1 MSWFVWEVDEKNQTV
16 GWLRLKST
24 NRVLTV
30 LPGKKLHGHGQ
41 FIVHLDEKDAKNNPR
56 QKWQLS
62 HNLTNEGYQ
71 IISTIN
77 QQEYFLAITPEN
89 QLVAQNDPKSKLNTI
104 WMIKEGNML

>member
-1 MSWFVWEVDEKNQTV
+1 M
-16 GWLRLKST
+16 
-24 NRVLTV
+24 
-30 LPGKKLHGHGQ
+30 LHGHGQ
-41 FIVHLDEKDAKNNPR
+41 LNVHLDEKNVKDNLR

-62 HNLTNEGYQ
+62 HNFSNGGYQ